1 MRPTE
6 GPFRGGSFHGSRAN
20 ITLAVSSDAQPRVRF
35 HPRARTFK
43 MFELAE
49 GPHDN
54 GTHAGAQVIYALGAA
69 GTAST

>member
-1 MRPTE
+1 
-6 GPFRGGSFHGSRAN
+6 
-20 ITLAVSSDAQPRVRF
+20 
-35 HPRARTFK
+35 

-54 GTHAGAQVIYALGAA
+54 GTRAGAQVIYTLGAA